1 VSESAGFRLV
11 PCPPHIRLSDGRIS
25 LRPFDP
31 AADAERYAQVRMDP
45 ESRRWGTRVITGDP
59 VDDTRRVLTEIAASL
74 GTGELWY
81 LAAEL
86 DGNLAGRAS
95 LRMDGVGGAELGF
108 GVHPD
113 SRGNGV
119 ARSASSLLCRHG
131 FDQLGLAVV
140 RWHSFVGNWASR
152 RVAWRLGFSFDGIE
166 RRRLARADQPLS
178 DAWGG
183 TLLPEDLDRPA
194 YPWLA
199 VPDLDLPGDGPGRR
213 LRAPAERDTASI
225 VTAMADRAARA
236 YLHLPA
242 DYGPAQAEA
251 FLAQIREEAA
261 LGTDLTWV
269 VVDARDAVLGC
280 LTLDLGSW
288 ELGWWGHPAARGRG
302 VVTSA
307 VRRVARYAFETL
319 RANRLVAR
327 CAESN
332 AASARVAELAG
343 MRAVG
348 RLRRGHAH
356 ARRGEGARAEDTLLF
371 DLVPGDLT
379 RTPPG

>member
-1 VSESAGFRLV
+1 MSDSAGPRLV
-11 PCPPHIRLSDGRIS
+11 PCPPDLRLHAGRIS

-31 AADAERYAQVRMDP
+31 AADAERYGQVRMDP

-59 VDDTRRVLTEIAASL
+59 VADTRRVLSDIRPSL
-74 GTGELWY
+74 ATGDLWY

-86 DGNLAGRAS
+86 NGRLAGRVS
-95 LRMDGVGGAELGF
+95 LRMDRAGGAELGF

-119 ARSASSLLCRHG
+119 ATSASSLLCRHG
-131 FDQLGLAVV
+131 FEQLGLTVV

-152 RVAWRLGFSFDGIE
+152 RVAWRLGFSFDGTE
-166 RRRLARADQPLS
+166 RRRLARAGRPLS

-194 YPWLA
+194 YLWLA
-199 VPDLDLPGDGPGRR
+199 VPELDLGGDGPARR
-213 LRAPAERDTASI
+213 LRAPVERDLSAI
-225 VTAMADRAARA
+225 VAAMADPLAHT
-236 YLHLPA
+236 YLHVPA

-269 VVDARDAVLGC
+269 VVDARDAVLAC
-280 LTLDLGSW
+280 LTLDLRSW

-307 VRRVARYAFETL
+307 VRRVGRYAFETL

-327 CAESN
+327 CAETNS
-332 AASARVAELAG
+332 ASARVAELAG
-343 MRAVG
+343 MRAAG
-348 RLRRGHAH
+348 RLRQGHAH
-356 ARRGEGARAEDTLLF
+356 VRRSEDTLLF